1 MHKSNPALNS
11 LTPIE
16 IYRKTLSRQ
25 KELIKTNFYAQELEK
40 KYNKS
45 HHKKQEPSK
54 PGQPTKQSLNF
65 WPIHSSVFT
74 QVLRSKL
81 SHVLKSSTPK
91 SRSKPSTRIPSRI
104 NKSLNT
110 SKRCKLFI
118 SEDINFARLSRY

>member
-25 KELIKTNFYAQELEK
+25 KEIIKTNFYAQELEK

-45 HHKKQEPSK
+45 HHKTHQPCKPSNLNANN
-54 PGQPTKQSLNF
+54 LNF

-81 SHVLKSSTPK
+81 SNVLKSSTPK

-104 NKSLNT
+104 NKSLNST
-110 SKRCKLFI
+110 KRVKAFI
-118 SEDINFARLSRY
+118 SSDITFARLSRY